1 MSKPGREATGER
13 PDSGGAATVIDED
26 PPVLPLS
33 PFKPGF
39 HSYLRHYRRGSA
51 TWEAL
56 DEALQRLFELGVL
69 HANFHFK
76 AEDWAAGLARLGPD
90 DLDERTENEVAD
102 LVATMFQVET
112 EWRLDKTAKGGRG
125 GDVTVARTWADIVP
139 EAALGI
145 RCRYVMPGSGKAC
158 GRGTIPGTSRCRDH
172 GGALVDEK
180 TRRAVLMGAYLG
192 LVDATDLAVS
202 TLSDVALNGRNEL
215 ARVQAARELL
225 DRAGLTADLNV
236 TVRIE
241 GDERTSRIEALQSRL
256 DTMGTSLRSRVAGAI
271 EASAVPTSE
280 NDDVTVGP
288 EQDDVTVAET
298 GPDQGMSPSR

>member
-13 PDSGGAATVIDED
+13 PDSGGAATVIDEA
-26 PPVLPLS
+26 PPIAPVN

-39 HSYLRHYRRGSA
+39 RSYLRHYRQGSPR
-51 TWEAL
+51 WEAL
-56 DEALQRLFELGVL
+56 YKAIERLIEAGILYADSR
-69 HANFHFK
+69 FK
-76 AEDWAAGLARLGPD
+76 ADDWALAISRLGPD
-90 DLDERTENEVAD
+90 DLDEYEEGEVAD
-102 LVATMFQVET
+102 LIETLFQVSV
-112 EWRLDKTAKGGRG
+112 EWRLDRAAKGSRPP
-125 GDVTVARTWADIVP
+125 GDDVVL
-139 EAALGI
+139 AALST
-145 RCRYVMPGSGKAC
+145 RCRYVIPGSGASC
-158 GRGTIPGTSRCRDH
+158 NRSTVPGTSRCRDH
-172 GGALVDEK
+172 GGTLVDEK

-241 GDERTSRIEALQSRL
+241 GDERTSRIEALQTRL

-271 EASAVPTSE
+271 EAHADE
-280 NDDVTVGP
+280 HVTVGP